1 MTITG
6 QNGAT
11 YTYNSP
17 IVESNHTY
25 VTFIAGDNPYTVIN
39 VPENPQDRNALV
51 LKDSFGNAFV
61 PYLCEHFGNIIVVDT
76 RYTTMNVYEQLKDYG
91 LTDIIF
97 VNNVQAANSYSW
109 SKKYLAAVG
118 VE

>member
-1 MTITG
+1 M
-6 QNGAT
+6 
-11 YTYNSP
+11 
-17 IVESNHTY
+17 
-25 VTFIAGDNPYTVIN
+25 AGKSGRSINN